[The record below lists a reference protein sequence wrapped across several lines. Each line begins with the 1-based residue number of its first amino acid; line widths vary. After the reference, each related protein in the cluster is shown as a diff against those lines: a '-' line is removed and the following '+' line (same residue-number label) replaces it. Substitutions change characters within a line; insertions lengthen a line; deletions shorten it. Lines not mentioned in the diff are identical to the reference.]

1 VSAHSRAAL
10 SQIARD
16 LFREGNWALRFI
28 QGYRPLLCPFEVLI
42 EVVPAKSR
50 VLDVGCGGGL
60 FLALLAATGR
70 ISQGVGFD
78 TSQMAIEVAQRL
90 ETKFPNGPR
99 IRFEHRGA
107 GETWPADT
115 FDVVSI
121 VDLMHHVPPSEQE
134 NVLAQAASHVAPG
147 GLLLYKDV
155 SEGPAWRA
163 WASRLHDLVVA
174 RQWIHIVPFAT
185 VVQWAEAHGLKIER
199 HTRIDVL
206 WYGHEMGV
214 FRRPAHREP
223 QDRRL
228 VCP

>member
-1 VSAHSRAAL
+1 MTELSRGAL
-10 SQIARD
+10 SRIARG
-16 LFREGNWALRFI
+16 LFREGNWAVRFI
-28 QGYRPLLCPFEVLI
+28 QGYRPYLYPFEVLI
-42 EVVPAKSR
+42 EAVPAEAR

-78 TSQMAIEVAQRL
+78 ASRTAIEVAQRVRTSL
-90 ETKFPNGPR
+90 PAGSR
-99 IRFEHRGA
+99 LRFEHRGV

-121 VDLMHHVPPSEQE
+121 VDLMHHVPPAEQK
-134 NVLAQAASHVAPG
+134 NLSAKAAHHVAPG

-163 WASRLHDLVVA
+163 WASRLHDLVIA

-185 VVQWAEAHGLKIER
+185 VVRWAEAAGLKPER
-199 HTRIDVL
+199 HARIDVL

-214 FRRPAHREP
+214 FRRPAFPEARDHRSVGP
-223 QDRRL
+223 
-228 VCP
+228 

>member
-1 VSAHSRAAL
+1 MTEHSRAAL
-10 SQIARD
+10 SRIARG
-16 LFREGNWALRFI
+16 LFRQGNWALRFI
-28 QGYRPLLCPFEVLI
+28 QGYRPFLCPFEVLI
-42 EVVPAKSR
+42 EVVPAEAR

-70 ISQGVGFD
+70 ISEGVGFD
-78 TSQMAIEVAQRL
+78 ASQTAIEVAQGL

-121 VDLMHHVPPSEQE
+121 VDLMHHVPPAEQE
-134 NVLAQAASHVAPG
+134 DMLAKAAHHVAPG

-155 SEGPAWRA
+155 SEGPLWRA
-163 WASRLHDLVVA
+163 WASRLHDLVIA
-174 RQWIHIVPFAT
+174 RQWINIVPFAT
-185 VVQWAEAHGLKIER
+185 VARWAEAAGLKTER
-199 HTRIDVL
+199 HARIDVL
-206 WYGHEMGV
+206 WYGHELGV
-214 FRRPAHREP
+214 FRRPAHLEAR
-223 QDRRL
+223 DHRS